1 MKTSRFFAAVAAGVI
16 LHTAASADGGSA
28 SLTLDPITTLSGSAA
43 TRTTGSVG
51 YWLAANTFEGSA
63 VVVHDEL
70 GPQES
75 WGYQRYTSATL
86 DPAASAGRPFGQ
98 YDVSLTQTDAG
109 YPMLAEAHIGANT
122 LSAAWQRSSL
132 QQDYAMASVYWN
144 RYFVLD
150 PFASITFSASA
161 SYSNPAGAT
170 VAGFGE
176 QEGDRMPLVHQASLG
191 LYVPGTYGG
200 GATLA
205 LQTLNVD
212 PTGPSDVYLGRWAD
226 DRDFSYSYDSFGH
239 LSLTVHNLSADPLF
253 ANFLAQV
260 SAVASPVP
268 EPAAWMTM
276 LAGLMALVAAAIEN
290 KRSVWTCA
298 A

>member
-1 MKTSRFFAAVAAGVI
+1 MKTLRFFAAVAAGVI
-16 LHTAASADGGSA
+16 LHTAASADAGSA
-28 SLTLDPITTLSGSAA
+28 NLTLDPVTTLSGGAA
-43 TRTTGSVG
+43 TRTSGSVG
-51 YWLAANTFEGSA
+51 YWLTGNTFEGTA
-63 VVVHDEL
+63 LVVHDEL

-86 DPAASAGRPFGQ
+86 DPAASAGGPFGQ
-98 YDVSLTQTDAG
+98 HDVRLTQTDAG
-109 YPMLAEAHIGANT
+109 YPMLAESHIGTNT

-132 QQDYAMASVYWN
+132 QQDYALGSVYWN

-170 VAGFGE
+170 EARFGE
-176 QEGDRMPLVHQASLG
+176 QEGDGYRVVHQAGLG

-200 GATLA
+200 DVTLA

-212 PTGPSDVYLGRWAD
+212 PTGPSDVYLGRFAD
-226 DRDFSYSYDSFGH
+226 DRDFTYSYDSFGH
-239 LSLTVHNLSADPLF
+239 LALTVHNLSADPLF
-253 ANFLAQV
+253 ANFLAQI

-276 LAGLMALVAAAIEN
+276 LAGLMALVAAAR
-290 KRSVWTCA
+290 RSRTRFWTCA